1 MKYNIFLSWVKLKD
15 FVNWYQLTNF
25 GFCNLTFVIIIY
37 LQYRVLWN
45 EYYLAEEYPRESFP
59 VQFELPIVQDPA
71 IPAHNVAST
80 DLEDWAQF
88 RRELSKWVAK
98 LTL

>member
-1 MKYNIFLSWVKLKD
+1 MSFAN
-15 FVNWYQLTNF
+15 NWLINF
-25 GFCNLTFVIIIY
+25 GLCSLTSAIIIY
-37 LQYRVLWN
+37 FLSSVLWN

-71 IPAHNVAST
+71 IPVHNVAST

>member
-1 MKYNIFLSWVKLKD
+1 VRADKDVFLELADMVGDESLE
-15 FVNWYQLTNF
+15 
-25 GFCNLTFVIIIY
+25 
-37 LQYRVLWN
+37 VLWN

-59 VQFELPIVQDPA
+59 VQFELPIIQDPA